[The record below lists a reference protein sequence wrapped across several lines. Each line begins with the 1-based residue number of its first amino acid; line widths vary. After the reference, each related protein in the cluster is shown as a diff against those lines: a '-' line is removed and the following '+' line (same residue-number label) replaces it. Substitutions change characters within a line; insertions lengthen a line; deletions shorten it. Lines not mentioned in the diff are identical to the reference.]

1 MPSAAN
7 SSHISRGFICIAI
20 LTVPTLLDF
29 WITWATVSAPFG
41 CASRIVPPGRLMLP
55 GAVWINVCGVTR
67 PLSSASAMTKGF
79 IVEPGSKVSVSARL
93 RNCPP
98 CSVRRLPGSKLG

>member
-1 MPSAAN
+1 MPSCAN
-7 SSHISRGFICIAI
+7 SSHISRGRICIAS

-29 WITWATVSAPFG
+29 WITSATLNRPCG
-41 CASRIVPPGRLMLP
+41 CASLIVLPVMLMLP
-55 GAVWINVCGVTR
+55 GAVWIIVAGVTR

-93 RNCPP
+93 RNCAPD
-98 CSVRRLPGSKLG
+98 RFLRLPGSKLG